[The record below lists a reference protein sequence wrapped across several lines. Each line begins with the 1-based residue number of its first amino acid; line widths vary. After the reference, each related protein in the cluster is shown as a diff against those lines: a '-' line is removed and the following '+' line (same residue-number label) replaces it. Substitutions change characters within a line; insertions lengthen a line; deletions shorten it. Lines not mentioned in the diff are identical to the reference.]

1 MDALSLRP
9 YQTDAITRL
18 GTAWRQGYRAPVL
31 VAPTGSG
38 KTVIAA
44 EIIRRCSEHGWRV
57 LFVAPR
63 QELISQAYDKL
74 VAAGLR
80 VNVVMAGDPRRDD
93 FAKITLASVDTL
105 HSRRLPT
112 GEYQILDPDLI
123 VVDEAH
129 LFVTPIRAA
138 LLNHWPKARL
148 LGLTA
153 TPARKDGRAMGLVFD
168 KLIEV
173 STVADLTAGGF
184 LTLGRYF
191 SLGDPDLSRVRIT
204 AGDYNQKDLADVMG
218 GTQIVGDVVAT
229 WLARAGNRRTVVFAV
244 NVGHSVA
251 LANEFRAHGVAAEHV
266 DANTPYAERS
276 AIFDRFRSGETQV
289 LTNCT
294 LASYGFD
301 LPELDCVVLARPTKS
316 LVLYLQMLGR
326 GLRPAPGKAHCLIL
340 DHAGVVRRFG
350 FADEPRQWSL
360 EGPVRDWRDDAPRSK
375 GRDTPQ
381 QHGKLRDCPKCQ
393 AVFTGSQCPEC
404 GWFHRPKAVQIE
416 TLAGEL
422 VEIDEIRESDRE
434 RLKFFLQLR
443 GEFDRRG
450 KKPGA
455 AAYSFREKFGDW
467 PPREWNDLPAMQPGP
482 EVQRWVKSR
491 IIAYVKGRGRAA

>member
-1 MDALSLRP
+1 VDALSLRG
-9 YQTDAITRL
+9 YQHDAISQL

-38 KTVIAA
+38 KTVVAA
-44 EIIRRCSEHGWRV
+44 EIIRRCAEHGWRV
-57 LFVAPR
+57 LFLAPR
-63 QELISQAYDKL
+63 RELIDQAYEKL
-74 VAAGLR
+74 IANGLR

-105 HSRRLPT
+105 HSRRLPS

-123 VVDEAH
+123 VIDECH

-153 TPARKDGRAMGLVFD
+153 TPARKDGRALSLVFD

-173 STVADLTAGGF
+173 SSVAALTAGGF
-184 LTLGRYF
+184 LVPGRYF

-204 AGDYNQKDLADVMG
+204 AGDYNQRDLGEVMG
-218 GTQIVGDVVAT
+218 GTQIVGDVVET

-244 NVGHSVA
+244 NIGHSAA
-251 LANEFRAHGVAAEHV
+251 LANEFRTHGVAAEHV
-266 DANTPYAERS
+266 DANTPTDERR

-301 LPELDCVVLARPTKS
+301 LPELDCVVMARPTRS

-326 GLRPAPGKAHCLIL
+326 GLRFTLGKDYCLVL

-350 FADEPRQWSL
+350 FADEPRAWSL

-375 GRDTPQ
+375 GRDTSQ
-381 QHGKLRDCPKCQ
+381 QGKLRDCPKC
-393 AVFTGSQCPEC
+393 AALFTGNQCPEC
-404 GWFHRPKAVQIE
+404 GWFYRPKPVQIE
-416 TLAGEL
+416 TMEGDL
-422 VEIDEIRESDRE
+422 VEIDEVCESDRE

-443 GEFDRRG
+443 GEFANRG

-455 AAYSFREKFGDW
+455 AAYSFKEKFGAW
-467 PPREWNDLPAMQPGP
+467 PPHTWNDLPPMQPGP

-491 IIAYVKGRGRAA
+491 IIAYIKGRGRAA